1 MEKFT
6 FKKSEK
12 LTSRKIITQLFEK
25 GNVVPCYPY
34 KALWLKDDLLSSSP
48 VQLCITVPKR
58 SFKRAHD
65 RNYIKRKIREA
76 YRKNKSTL
84 YAALEKKELKGA
96 LLMIYNAKEDIT
108 AEILEEKIIKLIGQ
122 LNETIA

>member
-12 LTSRKIITQLFEK
+12 LKSRKIITQLFEK
-25 GNVVPCYPY
+25 GSVVPCYPY
-34 KALWLKDDLLSSSP
+34 KALWLKEDLQSQSP
-48 VQLCITVPKR
+48 VQLCVTVPKR

-65 RNYIKRKIREA
+65 RNYIKRKIKEA
-76 YRKNKSTL
+76 YRKNKSAL
-84 YAALEKKELKGA
+84 YAQLEKKELKIA
-96 LLMIYNAKEDIT
+96 LLLIYTAKEDIS
-108 AEILEEKIIKLIGQ
+108 AEILEEKLIKLIGQ

>member
-84 YAALEKKELKGA
+84 YAALEKKELKVA
-96 LLMIYNAKEDIT
+96 LLLIYIAKEDIS
-108 AEILEEKIIKLIGQ
+108 AEILEEKLIKLIGQ